1 VIRGED
7 QVVIS
12 GIGQSDIGLGLMR
25 SDLDLTIEASLR
37 AIEDAGLDRT
47 DIDGIATYPSRQG
60 PGIRYGGFAGPATLE
75 IQDALRLDI
84 GWHAGGSDGPGHT
97 GAIFNAIGAVCSG
110 LCRHVLVYR
119 TVTESSQK
127 LEARSRASS
136 RPSPPS
142 ERPAKEPT
150 RWSGGGINIIAAAAQ
165 RHFAQYG
172 TRREMLG
179 ALAINSRRNAG
190 LNPKAVLRSPI
201 TMDDYLDARWISTPF
216 GLLDCDILIDA
227 STAFVISRVDAAGDA
242 PAPVEILAMGSGVA
256 GRTRWE
262 QRVDLTSFSQGHAA
276 DMMWSRT
283 DLTVNDVG
291 VFEIYD
297 GFSFLT
303 LTWVEALGL
312 APLGQGGALF
322 ESGEI
327 ALGGRFPLNTHGG
340 QMSEGR
346 THGFGMLH
354 EACVQVRG
362 DGGDRQVH
370 PTPEVA
376 LTAIGGL
383 GSGCFLLG
391 REN

>member
-1 VIRGED
+1 M
-7 QVVIS
+7 VIS
-12 GIGQSDIGLGLMR
+12 GIGQSDIGIGLMR

-37 AIEDAGLDRT
+37 AIADAGLERS

-60 PGIRYGGFAGPATLE
+60 PWTRYGGFSGPTTSE

-110 LCRHVLVYR
+110 LSRHVLVFR

-136 RPSPPS
+136 RPPRAPVQ
-142 ERPAKEPT
+142 RRADVVAT

-201 TMDDYLDARWISTPF
+201 TMDDYLGARWISTPF

-227 STAFVISRVDAAGDA
+227 STAFVISAVDAAADA
-242 PAPVEILAMGSGVA
+242 PASVRILAMGSGVS

-262 QRVDLTSFSQGHAA
+262 QRDDLTSFSQRHAA
-276 DMMWSRT
+276 NMMWSRT
-283 DLTVNDVG
+283 DLTVDDVQ

-312 APLGQGGALF
+312 APVGQGGALF

-327 ALGGRFPLNTHGG
+327 TLEGRFPLNTHGG

-354 EACVQVRG
+354 EACVQLRG
-362 DGGDRQVH
+362 SGGDRQVH

-376 LTAIGGL
+376 LAAIGGL
-383 GSGCFLLG
+383 GSGCFLLARHG
-391 REN
+391 